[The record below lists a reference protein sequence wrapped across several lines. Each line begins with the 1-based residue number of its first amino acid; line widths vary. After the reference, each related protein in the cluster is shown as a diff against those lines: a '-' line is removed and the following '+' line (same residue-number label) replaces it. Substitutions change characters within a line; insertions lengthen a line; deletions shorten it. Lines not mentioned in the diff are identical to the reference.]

1 MCPTSAPSCSFRL
14 SDISGSP
21 NKLWLPLQLPLCVT
35 LRREG
40 QVTEG
45 YGGIRLKVDRIN
57 FYLTIAS
64 EIILYLSHPMPRFLA
79 HSAPTVRAR
88 ETPSSDI
95 QSQEE
100 ALGPL
105 CQPIESQSQCSSG
118 LGDTLRNKF
127 GREARGSLPVTHYDQ
142 ALVPVDKQSPTT
154 IWRAGLDYAGDW
166 SSSHRLRHCN
176 SQVIFAL

>member
-1 MCPTSAPSCSFRL
+1 MSTAGRDMMWIKKLLYDIQIPIPKIPVIGTDSLIAADSDRRNMSTRHTDVRYKWVKGKIKNGELTLDWVETGEL
-14 SDISGSP
+14 SE
-21 NKLWLPLQLPLCVT
+21 LEET
-35 LRREG
+35 L
-40 QVTEG
+40 
-45 YGGIRLKVDRIN
+45 
-57 FYLTIAS
+57 
-64 EIILYLSHPMPRFLA
+64 
-79 HSAPTVRAR
+79 
-88 ETPSSDI
+88 SSDI
-95 QSQEE
+95 KSREE

-154 IWRAGLDYAGDW
+154 VWRAGLDYAGDW